1 MLRAKDIREIFIG
14 LLTVLV
20 FAAVI
25 VSMNKSGSVAAD
37 SNGSSYLVNA
47 QFNQIDGLDVGADVR
62 MSGIAVGRVVD
73 QILDD
78 QHRAIVTMKIDKN
91 IPLPSDTS
99 ASIQTDGL
107 FGAKYIGLEPG
118 GAEDFIKEGGNLTY
132 TQDALVVSDLLE
144 LIISEGRTKQSP

>member
-1 MLRAKDIREIFIG
+1 MLRAKDIREIIIG

-25 VSMNKSGSVAAD
+25 VFMNRSGSVTAD
-37 SNGSSYLVNA
+37 SNDTTYLVNA

-62 MSGIAVGRVVD
+62 MSGIAVGRVVAEK
-73 QILDD
+73 LDD
-78 QHRAIVTMKIDKN
+78 QHRAIVIMKINKN
-91 IPLPSDTS
+91 IPLPLDTS

-118 GAEDFIKEGGNLTY
+118 GAEDFIKDGENLTY
-132 TQDALVVSDLLE
+132 TQDALVVTDLLE
-144 LIISEGRTKQSP
+144 LIISEGRAKKTP